1 MTFPRSRSKCC
12 DRWRPIY
19 LTDGRI
25 RVDRRA
31 VGVLQLLRSMLL
43 QKILSCFSRFWTI
56 APQLRF
62 HKRDDFFFISN
73 FIKVIIECL
82 NGISLHQFGL
92 FALMDLV
99 NVQKRIG
106 ALRLKI
112 WFGFGYLARIQ
123 SRLSRYHRLFASDI
137 IEVPV
142 ETGFKFIFLID
153 LHEIGYQVDGN
164 IAIIMVI
171 AF

>member
-1 MTFPRSRSKCC
+1 
-12 DRWRPIY
+12 
-19 LTDGRI
+19 
-25 RVDRRA
+25 
-31 VGVLQLLRSMLL
+31 
-43 QKILSCFSRFWTI
+43 
-56 APQLRF
+56 
-62 HKRDDFFFISN
+62 
-73 FIKVIIECL
+73 
-82 NGISLHQFGL
+82 
-92 FALMDLV
+92 MDLV

-164 IAIIMVI
+164 IASIMVV